1 MVWERAPDFSH
12 FATQIFVTQES
23 TLISYISPGHSDVA
37 EFNQRR
43 RASGQIYLLRCQDDT
58 VSLFTSPL
66 RHDVGL
72 AHTNGILG
80 MLHGPP
86 RHGRARFRALPDKR
100 QRTDPASPHKRASD
114 RLTASPRRFPC
125 NRAAQLS
132 RMSCIFARDA
142 RQKNL
147 LMFLFQ

>member
-1 MVWERAPDFSH
+1 MWERAPDLSH

-23 TLISYISPGHSDVA
+23 TLISYISPGRSDVA

-43 RASGQIYLLRCQDDT
+43 RTSGQIYLLQCQDDT
-58 VSLFTSPL
+58 VSLFTCLL

-72 AHTNGILG
+72 AHTGGVLG
-80 MLHGPP
+80 TLHGPP
-86 RHGRARFRALPDKR
+86 WHGRARFRALPAER
-100 QRTDPASPHKRASD
+100 RRTDPASPHKCASD

-132 RMSCIFARDA
+132 RISCIFARDA